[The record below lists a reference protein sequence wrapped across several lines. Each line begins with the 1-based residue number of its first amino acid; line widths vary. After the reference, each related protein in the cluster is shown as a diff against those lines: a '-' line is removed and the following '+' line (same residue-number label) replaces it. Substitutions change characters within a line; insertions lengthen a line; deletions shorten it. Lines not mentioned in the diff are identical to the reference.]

1 MSTKPTENENIR
13 RFTCQHPGCGATYR
27 RKEHLARH
35 AIRHSQRGIFSC
47 NLCRASFDRSD
58 TLQRHKKVH
67 NKNDQ
72 PNPARVLKACNRC
85 RIQKSR
91 CDGQLPCSICQKRG
105 VVCSFDRASPR
116 SKRQHRQKVSASEAE
131 IVSDSIIPQDPN
143 RRLIDPPPPPPQ
155 QSYLVGRN
163 DQELSPVASGV
174 PNHRRKSE
182 SPPPSNSTISAKM
195 QLVQH
200 EEQLQREGLQLA
212 PADST
217 VPWQTWPGNMF
228 SSSYYSLDYPAGL
241 DDDDYTTQPI
251 DTAYYVRLYFLH
263 FNPQWPFIH
272 EASFRYQEEPTV
284 LVLALVMIGL
294 WITGEAKA
302 RRQAWKIHDRL
313 HTLIK
318 EQMTSWHTPQPE
330 QQDISQWPMA
340 TYQSILLYIIF
351 ALIAGPPPRE
361 EDSTEALLD
370 RVRSILTSLIET
382 CLVQGLFFYP
392 SMLAR
397 GCPDDPIV
405 YAWARTEEAKRFS
418 LTLFKVS
425 NLFSG
430 VTGDDARLS
439 VSDLRFPL
447 PDNGFLWGPRPS
459 IHDWWR
465 RRDLRLKNPAETE
478 DRWISDIFEEAR
490 AQGEKAGE
498 RRAWLRMGCW
508 LGFMAGV
515 EP

>member
-1 MSTKPTENENIR
+1 MSQQKLTEI
-13 RFTCQHPGCGATYR
+13 
-27 RKEHLARH
+27 
-35 AIRHSQRGIFSC
+35 S
-47 NLCRASFDRSD
+47 SD

-67 NKNDQ
+67 NKDNQ

-116 SKRQHRQKVSASEAE
+116 SKRQHRQTVSASDAE
-131 IVSDSIIPQDPN
+131 IVSDSVIPQDHN
-143 RRLIDPPPPPPQ
+143 KGLIDLPPPSQ
-155 QSYLVGRN
+155 QSFLGGRN
-163 DQELSPVASGV
+163 DQELSPVASDV
-174 PNHRRKSE
+174 PNHRRRSE

-228 SSSYYSLDYPAGL
+228 SSSHYSLDYPAGL

-284 LVLALVMIGL
+284 LVLALVMVGL

-318 EQMTSWHTPQPE
+318 EQMVSFEFDCTAYILALDNSEVAQRLRTFKTDKLAHPAVRAARYLPMAHGNIPIDPPLHHLRSDRRPTPQRGRQHRSASRPRTI
-330 QQDISQWPMA
+330 DSNLSNRNLSCSGP
-340 TYQSILLYIIF
+340 ILL
-351 ALIAGPPPRE
+351 
-361 EDSTEALLD
+361 
-370 RVRSILTSLIET
+370 SIH
-382 CLVQGLFFYP
+382 
-392 SMLAR
+392 AR
-397 GCPDDPIV
+397 P
-405 YAWARTEEAKRFS
+405 
-418 LTLFKVS
+418 
-425 NLFSG
+425 
-430 VTGDDARLS
+430 RLS
-439 VSDLRFPL
+439 
-447 PDNGFLWGPRPS
+447 G
-459 IHDWWR
+459 
-465 RRDLRLKNPAETE
+465 
-478 DRWISDIFEEAR
+478 
-490 AQGEKAGE
+490 
-498 RRAWLRMGCW
+498 
-508 LGFMAGV
+508 
-515 EP
+515 